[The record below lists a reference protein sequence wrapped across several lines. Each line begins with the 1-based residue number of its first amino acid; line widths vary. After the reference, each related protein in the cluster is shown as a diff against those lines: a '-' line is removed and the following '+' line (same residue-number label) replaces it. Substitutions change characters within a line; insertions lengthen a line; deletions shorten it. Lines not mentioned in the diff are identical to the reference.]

1 MNTRLLLGCLAVVVV
16 LGAGVFRAVAQQS
29 AETPPPVAPAEPTR
43 AESGRGTPGW
53 GYTGPMYPSLPHTH
67 PGEEARFLMEAIA
80 SPGNGRAYCYL
91 FDTHLGV
98 MHIIDKDGQ
107 VKTVPVKM
115 EKE

>member
-16 LGAGVFRAVAQQS
+16 LGTGVFRAVAQQS
-29 AETPPPVAPAEPTR
+29 SETLPQPVG
-43 AESGRGTPGW
+43 SGGW
-53 GYTGPMYPSLPHTH
+53 AGSGPMLPSPPHTH

-98 MHIIDKDGQ
+98 MHIIDNDGQ
-107 VKTVPVKM
+107 MNTVPVKM